1 MILGYLNFDEQQQ
14 QKKRE
19 NRCDVFQSIISRL
32 RK

>member
-1 MILGYLNFDEQQQ
+1 MILGYLNFDKQQQ
-14 QKKRE
+14 QKRE